1 MLLTQLKLTFTRQV
15 LKKRRIKRVESSQD
29 IKKIKIRKVAPEEK
43 LPFTEHLEELRW
55 RLIIIIAT
63 IAVWFGICYTYS
75 EDIMRFVQK
84 PLNQKLIFISPTEA
98 FFVNLKIAFFVAIF
112 LSLPVIIYQFWAFV
126 APGLLEKEKK
136 YTLPFIISAT
146 VCFIIGSAFSY
157 FIVLPVGTK
166 FLLSFAG
173 SELKPM
179 ISVNNYISFV
189 GRFMIGS
196 GVIFEFPVV
205 IFFLSKIGI
214 ATPEF
219 LSQKR
224 GYAILGIFILSAVIT
239 PPDIF
244 TMFIMAIPLL
254 VLYEISIIIARL
266 FGKPVDMSAV
276 GSQLKTED

>member
-1 MLLTQLKLTFTRQV
+1 MV
-15 LKKRRIKRVESSQD
+15 LESSKD
-29 IKKIKIRKVAPEEK
+29 ARKRKVRRVTPEEK

-55 RLIIIIAT
+55 RLIIIIIS

-75 EDIMRFVQK
+75 EDIIRFVQK

-98 FFVNLKIAFFVAIF
+98 FFVNLKVAFFVAIF
-112 LSLPVIIYQFWAFV
+112 LSIPVIIYELWEFI

-146 VCFIIGSAFSY
+146 VCFVIGSAFSY
-157 FIVLPVGTK
+157 YIALPMITR
-166 FLLSFAG
+166 FLLNFAG

-179 ISVNNYISFV
+179 VSVNNYISFV

-196 GVIFEFPVV
+196 GLIFEFPVL

-214 ATPEF
+214 ATPAF

-224 GYAILGIFILSAVIT
+224 GYAILGIFIISAVIT

-244 TMFIMAIPLL
+244 TMFIMAIPLMA
-254 VLYEISIIIARL
+254 LYEISIIIARL
-266 FGKPVDMSAV
+266 FGKKVTVPESGRERESVLH
-276 GSQLKTED
+276 G

>member
-1 MLLTQLKLTFTRQV
+1 M
-15 LKKRRIKRVESSQD
+15 KKK
-29 IKKIKIRKVAPEEK
+29 KIRKVTSEEK

-75 EDIMRFVQK
+75 EDIIRFVQK

-98 FFVNLKIAFFVAIF
+98 FFVNLKASFFGAIF
-112 LSLPVIIYQFWAFV
+112 LSIPVIIYELWGFV
-126 APGLLEKEKK
+126 SPGLLEKEKK

-146 VCFIIGSAFSY
+146 VCFIIGVAFSY
-157 FIVLPVGTK
+157 FIALPVIMK
-166 FLLSFAG
+166 FMLGFAG
-173 SELKPM
+173 EKLRPM
-179 ISVNNYISFV
+179 ISIDNYISFV

-224 GYAILGIFILSAVIT
+224 GYAILGIFILSAVLT

-244 TMFIMAIPLL
+244 TMFLMAIPLMA
-254 VLYEISIIIARL
+254 LYEISIIIARL
-266 FGKPVDMSAV
+266 FGKRVDMSAV
-276 GSQLKTED
+276 GSQLKAKS

>member
-1 MLLTQLKLTFTRQV
+1 MENRHDV
-15 LKKRRIKRVESSQD
+15 KKR
-29 IKKIKIRKVAPEEK
+29 KIRKVTPEEK

-63 IAVWFGICYTYS
+63 ITVWFGVCYTYS

-224 GYAILGIFILSAVIT
+224 GYAILGIFILSAVLT

-254 VLYEISIIIARL
+254 ALYEISIIIARL

>member
-1 MLLTQLKLTFTRQV
+1 M
-15 LKKRRIKRVESSQD
+15 KKK
-29 IKKIKIRKVAPEEK
+29 KIRKVTSEEK

-98 FFVNLKIAFFVAIF
+98 FFVNLKVAFFVAIF
-112 LSLPVIIYQFWAFV
+112 LSFPVIIYQLWAFV

-146 VCFIIGSAFSY
+146 ACFVIGSAFSY
-157 FIVLPVGTK
+157 FIVLPAGTK

-173 SELKPM
+173 GELKPM

-224 GYAILGIFILSAVIT
+224 GYAILGIFILSAVLT

-244 TMFIMAIPLL
+244 TMFIMAIPLML
-254 VLYEISIIIARL
+254 LYEISIIIARL
-266 FGKPVDMSAV
+266 FGKRIDMSAV
-276 GSQLKTED
+276 GSQLKA

>member
-1 MLLTQLKLTFTRQV
+1 
-15 LKKRRIKRVESSQD
+15 VESSQD

-266 FGKPVDMSAV
+266 FGKRVDMSAV
-276 GSQLKTED
+276 GSQLKA

>member
-1 MLLTQLKLTFTRQV
+1 MENRHDV
-15 LKKRRIKRVESSQD
+15 KKR
-29 IKKIKIRKVAPEEK
+29 KIRKVTPEEK

-63 IAVWFGICYTYS
+63 ITVWFGVCYTYS

-98 FFVNLKIAFFVAIF
+98 FFVNLKVAFFVAIF
-112 LSLPVIIYQFWAFV
+112 LSFPVIIYQLWAFV

-136 YTLPFIISAT
+136 YTLPFVISAT
-146 VCFIIGSAFSY
+146 VCFVIGAAFSY

-224 GYAILGIFILSAVIT
+224 GYAILGIFILSAVLT

-254 VLYEISIIIARL
+254 ALYEISIIIA
-266 FGKPVDMSAV
+266 
-276 GSQLKTED
+276 

>member
-1 MLLTQLKLTFTRQV
+1 M
-15 LKKRRIKRVESSQD
+15 ESSQD

-266 FGKPVDMSAV
+266 FGKQVDMSAV

>member
-1 MLLTQLKLTFTRQV
+1 MENRHDV
-15 LKKRRIKRVESSQD
+15 KKR
-29 IKKIKIRKVAPEEK
+29 KIRKVTPEEK

-63 IAVWFGICYTYS
+63 ITVWFGVCYTYS

-98 FFVNLKIAFFVAIF
+98 FFVNLKVAFFVAIF
-112 LSLPVIIYQFWAFV
+112 LSFPVIIYQLWAFV

-136 YTLPFIISAT
+136 YTLPFVISAT
-146 VCFIIGSAFSY
+146 VCFVIGAAFSY

-224 GYAILGIFILSAVIT
+224 GYAILGIFILSAVLT

-254 VLYEISIIIARL
+254 ALYEISIIIARL
-266 FGKPVDMSAV
+266 FGKRVDMSAV
-276 GSQLKTED
+276 GSQLKA

>member
-1 MLLTQLKLTFTRQV
+1 VKNR
-15 LKKRRIKRVESSQD
+15 QD
-29 IKKIKIRKVAPEEK
+29 IKKRKIRKVATEEK

-63 IAVWFGICYTYS
+63 IAVWFGLCYTFS
-75 EDIMRFVQK
+75 EDIIRFVQK

-98 FFVNLKIAFFVAIF
+98 FFVNLKVAFFVAIF
-112 LSLPVIIYQFWAFV
+112 LSIPVIIYELWEFI

-146 VCFIIGSAFSY
+146 VCFVIGSAFSY
-157 FIVLPVGTK
+157 YIALPVITR
-166 FLLSFAG
+166 FLLNFAG

-254 VLYEISIIIARL
+254 ALYEISIIIARL
-266 FGKPVDMSAV
+266 FGKQVDMSAV
-276 GSQLKTED
+276 GSQLKAEG